1 MESDKWRAT
10 IFIFLHFKKNDAN
23 DGDHVGNDNADDD
36 DGDHCRAMVKR
47 MLMMILLSALKQSIK
62 LHSEADKS
70 AVTSIRLWSAYS
82 AVIVVMR
89 MMRRRRRRM
98 L

>member
-1 MESDKWRAT
+1 MMVIMLVMIMLT
-10 IFIFLHFKKNDAN
+10 MMT
-23 DGDHVGNDNADDD
+23 
-36 DGDHCRAMVKR
+36 AMVKR

-82 AVIVVMR
+82 AVIVVMM
-89 MMRRRRRRM
+89 MMRRSRRRRRM
-98 L
+98 LNEMIKNCIGVTRLLSPTIG

>member
-1 MESDKWRAT
+1 MVMIMLT
-10 IFIFLHFKKNDAN
+10 MMT
-23 DGDHVGNDNADDD
+23 
-36 DGDHCRAMVKR
+36 AMVKR

-82 AVIVVMR
+82 AVTVVMR
-89 MMRRRRRRM
+89 MMRRRRRRRM
-98 L
+98 LNEMIKNCIGVTRLLSPTIG

>member
-1 MESDKWRAT
+1 MVIMLVMIMLT
-10 IFIFLHFKKNDAN
+10 MMT
-23 DGDHVGNDNADDD
+23 
-36 DGDHCRAMVKR
+36 AMVKR

-82 AVIVVMR
+82 AVIVVMMMM
-89 MMRRRRRRM
+89 MMRRRM
-98 L
+98 LNEMIKNCIGVTRLLSPTIG

>member
-1 MESDKWRAT
+1 MVIMLVMIMLT
-10 IFIFLHFKKNDAN
+10 MMT
-23 DGDHVGNDNADDD
+23 
-36 DGDHCRAMVKR
+36 AMVKR

-98 L
+98 LNEMIKNCIGVTRLLSPTIG